1 MGAQPTPSE
10 VTEFFILWEVTAV
23 CLSPMQRVPQ
33 VRSAATIAGMKKL
46 KLMLVCFAIL
56 LAESSYADLQ
66 LNLIELP
73 PGFSIEIYAEGVE
86 NARQMVRGHNGTI
99 FAGSRRAGK
108 LWAVTD
114 ADGDQYA
121 ETVRLIDED
130 LKMPS
135 GVEFLDGALY
145 VGAVDRILRYDN
157 IESLLDQPPE
167 PVVVTDALPGKEHH
181 GWKYL
186 RFGPDGKL
194 YIPVGVPCNI
204 CDEEGFGEIRRM
216 NPDGSGMEIFAKG
229 VRNSVG
235 LAFHPENDQLWF
247 TENGKDM
254 MGDDIPA
261 DELNHAP
268 QAGMHFGIPYCHQG
282 DLLDEEFGKGK
293 SCGDYTPPV
302 AKLDPHAAALG
313 LAFYTGE
320 MFPSEYTNRLFIT
333 QHGSWNR
340 TEKSGYQIL
349 VVDVQP
355 DGTVLNQQ
363 VFAAGWLQNE
373 KSWGRPNDVLVMPDG
388 ALLVSDDQANVI
400 YRISYTK

>member
-1 MGAQPTPSE
+1 MTNLKSFSL
-10 VTEFFILWEVTAV
+10 FF
-23 CLSPMQRVPQ
+23 
-33 VRSAATIAGMKKL
+33 G
-46 KLMLVCFAIL
+46 L
-56 LAESSYADLQ
+56 LLIEPIHAEIK
-66 LNLIELP
+66 LNLIDLP
-73 PGFSIEIYAEGVE
+73 PGFSIDVYAENVE
-86 NARQMVRGHNGTI
+86 NARQMVRGDSGMI

-108 LWAVTD
+108 LWAITD
-114 ADGDQYA
+114 ADGDQRA

-135 GVEFLDGALY
+135 GLEFLDGALY
-145 VGAVDRILRYDN
+145 VGAVERILRYDN

-167 PVVVTDALPGKEHH
+167 PVVVTDLLPDKEHH

-216 NPDGSGMEIFAKG
+216 NPDGSGMDTFARG
-229 VRNSVG
+229 VRNTVG
-235 LAFHPENDQLWF
+235 LAFHPENGQLWF
-247 TENGKDM
+247 TENGKDG

-268 QAGMHFGIPYCHQG
+268 RAGMHFGIPYCHQG
-282 DLLDEEFGKGK
+282 DLLDDEFGKGK
-293 SCGDYTPPV
+293 DCDDYTPPV
-302 AKLDPHAAALG
+302 AKLDPHGAALG
-313 LAFYTGE
+313 LVFYSGE
-320 MFPSEYTNRLFIT
+320 MFPSEYKNRVFIT

-349 VVDVQP
+349 VLDVRP
-355 DGTVLNQQ
+355 DGKVLNKR
-363 VFAAGWLQNE
+363 VFASGWLQNE
-373 KSWGRPNDVLVMPDG
+373 QAWGRPNDVLVMPDG
-388 ALLVSDDQANVI
+388 ALLVSDDLANVI